1 MVQYDRS
8 RIQKVNEEF
17 GTQPYHSQKTNTE
30 SDNMPLYDAMHVGVY
45 LLVPMLLGIG
55 LGIMLDN
62 KTGAKPLGFVL
73 GLSFGVIGSFFNLI
87 KFVRQF
93 SRHASNKHKS

>member
-1 MVQYDRS
+1 MVQYGRS

-17 GTQPYHSQKTNTE
+17 EIQPHHSKKKSTE
-30 SDNMPLYDAMHVGVY
+30 SDTLPLLDAMHVGVY
-45 LLVPMLLGIG
+45 LLVPLLTGIG

-62 KTGAKPLGFVL
+62 KLEVKPYGFFS
-73 GLSFGVIGSFFNLI
+73 GLLFGVIGSFFNLI